1 MDHFGMW
8 GIIPPVLT
16 IALAFITKDV
26 IVSLFLG
33 ILSGCII
40 VAGGNPAA
48 ALMRLTD
55 LLAGSLAD
63 GWNIRIFLF
72 CGLLGA
78 LVGMLSKTGAA
89 QAFGLWMSKK
99 LKNKTA
105 SQFATFIFGLIVF
118 IDDYF
123 NSLTVG
129 TVMRPINDQHKVP
142 RAKLAY
148 ILDSTAAPVC
158 ILAPVSSWVVTVMS
172 IVRNSEGFGKLGMSD
187 FEFFIRAIP
196 YNLYALTT
204 ILMILVIIFF
214 KSDFGAMKKSEDLA
228 KTSGLLWNEEVYG
241 VISGDIPEE
250 QTTRAKPLDMLL
262 PILLLIFPRRFV
274 DQCHRRLHNY
284 QYITSSRIDE
294 SPRRFYQY
302 RFILCAFLCHYLYLS
317 RYIPLLSCTSP
328 YESKRSKRGCPRRY
342 KIYGSCPYYLD
353 DGMVNRSGHTL
364 IPYRRRFRTGTL
376 SFRTGC
382 KQLFPVMD
390 TSRYRL
396 CVVSGYCI
404 CNRHE
409 LGYVRYYD
417 SDYYADCRRVNGKR
431 RIGAKYRVQCC
442 LYLYFSRSRRSRFR
456 RPCISDFRHN
466 DFIFHGSCLPAF
478 GARRNTNALR
488 AFCRNVLVS
497 RFYHRRNLYEYSFRM
512 ARRFSG
518 IYRWHH
524 SFTEDNGCKSRI
536 GIWLLKYALKKLFFL
551 Y

>member
-228 KTSGLLWNEEVYG
+228 RTSGLLWNEEAYG
-241 VISGDIPEE
+241 VISGDVPEE
-250 QTTRAKPLDMLL
+250 QTTRAKPIDMLL
-262 PILLLIFPRRFV
+262 PILLLIVFAIAFFPAVSWINAIDGTTITTISQAAASMSLRDAFINTDSSYALFYAIIFTLAV
-274 DQCHRRLHNY
+274 TYLYYLARRLMNLKEASEAVRDG
-284 QYITSSRIDE
+284 IKSMVPALIILTMAWSIGAVIRSSPTDGGLGLGR
-294 SPRRFYQY
+294 
-302 RFILCAFLCHYLYLS
+302 YLS
-317 RYIPLLSCTSP
+317 ELVVNSSFPLWILPAIVFALSAV
-328 YESKRSKRGCPRRY
+328 
-342 KIYGSCPYYLD
+342 IA
-353 DGMVNRSGHTL
+353 
-364 IPYRRRFRTGTL
+364 FATGTSWGTFGIMIPIIMPIAVGL
-376 SFRTGC
+376 TENAGLEQTTALNAVF
-382 KQLFPVMD
+382 
-390 TSRYRL
+390 
-396 CVVSGYCI
+396 I
-404 CNRHE
+404 
-409 LGYVRYYD
+409 
-417 SDYYADCRRVNGKR
+417 
-431 RIGAKYRVQCC
+431 
-442 LYLYFSRSRRSRFR
+442 
-456 RPCISDFRHN
+456 CISAVLGGAVFGDHASPISDTTILSSTGAACPHLEHVATQMPYALFVASCSLAG
-466 DFIFHGSCLPAF
+466 FITGGIFMNILSAWLA
-478 GARRNTNALR
+478 
-488 AFCRNVLVS
+488 VLVVFTS
-497 RFYHRRNLYEYSFRM
+497 GMILLPKITVAKAGSEY
-512 ARRFSG
+512 
-518 IYRWHH
+518 
-524 SFTEDNGCKSRI
+524 GC
-536 GIWLLKYALKKLFFL
+536 LNTP
-551 Y
+551 

>member
-262 PILLLIFPRRFV
+262 PILLLIVFAIAFFPAVSWINAIDGTTITNISQAAASMSIRDAFINTDSSYALFYAIIFTLAV
-274 DQCHRRLHNY
+274 TYLYYLARRLMNLKEASEAVRDG
-284 QYITSSRIDE
+284 IKSMVPALIILTMAWSIGAVIRSSPTDGGLGLGR
-294 SPRRFYQY
+294 
-302 RFILCAFLCHYLYLS
+302 YLS
-317 RYIPLLSCTSP
+317 ELVVSSSFPLWILPAIVFALSAV
-328 YESKRSKRGCPRRY
+328 
-342 KIYGSCPYYLD
+342 IA
-353 DGMVNRSGHTL
+353 
-364 IPYRRRFRTGTL
+364 FATGTSWGTFGIMIPIIMPIAVGL
-376 SFRTGC
+376 TENAGLAQNTAFNAV
-382 KQLFPVMD
+382 F
-390 TSRYRL
+390 
-396 CVVSGYCI
+396 I
-404 CNRHE
+404 
-409 LGYVRYYD
+409 
-417 SDYYADCRRVNGKR
+417 
-431 RIGAKYRVQCC
+431 
-442 LYLYFSRSRRSRFR
+442 
-456 RPCISDFRHN
+456 CISAVLGGAVFGDHASPISDTTILSSTGAACPHLEHVATQMPYALFVASCSLAG
-466 DFIFHGSCLPAF
+466 FITGGIFMNILSAWLA
-478 GARRNTNALR
+478 
-488 AFCRNVLVS
+488 VLVVFTS
-497 RFYHRRNLYEYSFRM
+497 GMILLPKITVAKAGSEY
-512 ARRFSG
+512 
-518 IYRWHH
+518 
-524 SFTEDNGCKSRI
+524 GC
-536 GIWLLKYALKKLFFL
+536 LNTP
-551 Y
+551 